1 MPAMEEAGNSQS
13 VRGLGRG
20 GLAVW
25 LATGAWI
32 GFVPL
37 APGTFGSLL
46 GIPLALAI
54 GMLPGAWWQAFALAA
69 AAAIGVPICTAAIR
83 RLGGP
88 HDPGCIVL
96 DEVVG
101 MAATLF
107 LFDATRPLVVLA
119 AFLMFRVFDI
129 VKPSPARDVERL
141 PLGWGVM
148 ADDLVAALY
157 ANLLLHALLWA
168 VGSYFAGEP
177 PSV

>member
-1 MPAMEEAGNSQS
+1 MPGMGEAGNSRS
-13 VRGLGRG
+13 VRGPKQG
-20 GLAVW
+20 GLVLW
-25 LATGAWI
+25 LATGAGI

-54 GMLPGAWWQAFALAA
+54 GTLPGAWWQALALVAA
-69 AAAIGVPICTAAIR
+69 AAAGVPICSAAIR

-96 DEVVG
+96 DEIVG

-107 LFDATRPLVVLA
+107 LFDARRPLVVLA
-119 AFLMFRVFDI
+119 AFLLFRLFDI

-148 ADDLVAALY
+148 ADDLVAAVY
-157 ANLLLHALLWA
+157 ANLSLHILLWA
-168 VGSYFAGEP
+168 AGSYFSGEAAGG
-177 PSV
+177 